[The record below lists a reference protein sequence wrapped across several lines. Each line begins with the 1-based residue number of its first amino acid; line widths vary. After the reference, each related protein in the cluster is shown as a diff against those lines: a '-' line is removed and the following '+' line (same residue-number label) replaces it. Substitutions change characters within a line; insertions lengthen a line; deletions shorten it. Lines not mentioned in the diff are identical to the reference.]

1 MGSLVVGV
9 SNHMLAF
16 SHFFAFVANLRS
28 ENRLPTKE
36 KNHILYNKKLYVYRL
51 LNFLYK

>member
-36 KNHILYNKKLYVYRL
+36 KKIIFYIIKNYMFIDY
-51 LNFLYK
+51 